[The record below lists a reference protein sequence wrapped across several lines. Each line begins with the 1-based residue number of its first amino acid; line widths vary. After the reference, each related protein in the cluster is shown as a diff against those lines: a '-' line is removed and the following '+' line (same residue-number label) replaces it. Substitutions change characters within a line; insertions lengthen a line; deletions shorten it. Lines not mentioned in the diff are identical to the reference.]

1 MPFYC
6 TYSLASTR
14 YVHIFR
20 QHAQLRLSAS
30 GSHAGCHL
38 FLVATPS
45 IYSPGSTRNLIPLPL
60 PVYTPHG
67 HVARCPTEFPVTNY
81 HLVKQTRLQYYTIG
95 HAKPSIRG
103 FILLCNI
110 KCPHVHFV
118 RDNYSESARLLDYH
132 VLVFHDIRR
141 SRVYINLMMK

>member
-1 MPFYC
+1 MPLLFILTAWPAPG
-6 TYSLASTR
+6 TYISLGSMHNSDSVPQ
-14 YVHIFR
+14 VHMREAIYF
-20 QHAQLRLSAS
+20 SI
-30 GSHAGCHL
+30 
-38 FLVATPS
+38 PS

-81 HLVKQTRLQYYTIG
+81 HLVKLTRLQYYTIG

-141 SRVYINLMMK
+141 SRVYINLRLK